1 MKVILGGMFMNKTLV
16 AYFSASGVTKN
27 LAQKISDVLGAD
39 LFEIKPAVPYSN
51 EDLDWT
57 NRNSRSSIEMKD
69 KDSRVEIAEKISD
82 MDKYETI
89 YLGFPIWWYVAPHII
104 NSFLEQYD
112 FANKKINVFATSG
125 GSDLG
130 NTIDE
135 LKTSAPNAIWGKSK
149 GFSAMANENDIASWI
164 NQAR

>member
-1 MKVILGGMFMNKTLV
+1 MNKTLV

-149 GFSAMANENDIASWI
+149 RFSAMANENDIASWI

>member
-1 MKVILGGMFMNKTLV
+1 MNKTLV

-69 KDSRVEIAEKISD
+69 KTSRVEIAEKISD

-135 LKTSAPNAIWGKSK
+135 LKPSAPNAIWGKSK
-149 GFSAMANENDIASWI
+149 RFSAMTNENDIANWI
-164 NQAR
+164 NLAR